1 MEEAS
6 FIEKG
11 EEGDAGARA
20 FWGLHR
26 ARSKASDLGRLAGCG
41 ICRGAA
47 HSQGP
52 RGALGA
58 MHLIVLFM
66 KRF

>member
-1 MEEAS
+1 M
-6 FIEKG
+6 EKG

-20 FWGLHR
+20 SWGLHR
-26 ARSKASDLGRLAGCG
+26 AGSQARDLGHLAGCG
-41 ICRGAA
+41 ICRGEVVGAA
-47 HSQGP
+47 RSQGL

-58 MHLIVLFM
+58 VRLIVLFM